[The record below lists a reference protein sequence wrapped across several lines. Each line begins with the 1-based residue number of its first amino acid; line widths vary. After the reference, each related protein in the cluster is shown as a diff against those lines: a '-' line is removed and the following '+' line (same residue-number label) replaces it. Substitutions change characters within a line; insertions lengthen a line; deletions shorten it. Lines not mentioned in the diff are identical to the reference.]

1 MSKINAKH
9 KKDKH
14 LFFFHF
20 RKTSIF
26 SDQINYTVTFFP
38 NSGIW
43 ILVNVAF
50 VDVHENPNYE
60 TPADRRSM
68 LQDPF

>member
-14 LFFFHF
+14 FFFF
-20 RKTSIF
+20 TFERREF
-26 SDQINYTVTFFP
+26 SQIKSTTKSLFS

-50 VDVHENPNYE
+50 VDIHENPDYQ
-60 TPADRRSM
+60 TPAHRPSI

>member
-14 LFFFHF
+14 FFFTF
-20 RKTSIF
+20 ERREF
-26 SDQINYTVTFFP
+26 SQIKSTTVTFFP

>member
-1 MSKINAKH
+1 MQSI
-9 KKDKH
+9 KKTNIY
-14 LFFFHF
+14 FFFTF
-20 RKTSIF
+20 ERREF
-26 SDQINYTVTFFP
+26 SQIKSTTQSLFFP